1 MNIGRRDVLGVLA
14 AAVAGL
20 GAAAARAQGD
30 PWFPITGDNG
40 KPVAN
45 MRLPVELTS
54 EIETLPGV
62 VWTGSATP
70 GVTLVEFFDYN
81 CPYCR
86 KAAPD
91 IHALVRDTPDL
102 RVGLVNNPILSPRS
116 ADAAKVELALLKLN
130 GPGATYE
137 FHRRLFER
145 RGTIDRWA
153 EGAGGF
159 RGGRRA
165 AGGAGAGGRRRGGPG
180 RPRRADALGSFA
192 RLFGDALLH
201 DRGRRRVRLSGI
213 GSAQA
218 DACLGQPVRPD
229 RLLEVLP
236 SLAPCRVQ
244 RPLSAVAS
252 QPKR

>member
-70 GVTLVEFFDYN
+70 GFTLIEFFDYN

-145 RGTIDRWA
+145 RGTIDGPKALEVFAAVGAPRA
-153 EGAGGF
+153 ELE
-159 RGGRRA
+159 RA
-165 AGGAGAGGRRRGGPG
+165 AAGEEVRAALDEQMRLAASLGFSATPSFMIAGAGVFGYPG
-180 RPRRADALGSFA
+180 SEALKQMLA
-192 RLFGDALLH
+192 
-201 DRGRRRVRLSGI
+201 
-213 GSAQA
+213 SANQC
-218 DACLGQPVRPD
+218 DQIAC
-229 RLLEVLP
+229 
-236 SLAPCRVQ
+236 
-244 RPLSAVAS
+244 
-252 QPKR
+252 

>member
-1 MNIGRRDVLGVLA
+1 MSIGRRDVLGVLA

-30 PWFPITGDNG
+30 PWFPITGDDG
-40 KPVAN
+40 KLVAN

-70 GVTLVEFFDYN
+70 GVTLIEFFDYN

-130 GPGATYE
+130 GPSATYE

-145 RGTIDRWA
+145 RGTIDGPKALEVVAAVGAPRA
-153 EGAGGF
+153 ELE
-159 RGGRRA
+159 RA
-165 AGGAGAGGRRRGGPG
+165 AAGEEVRAALDEQMRLAASLGFSATPSFMIAGAGVFGYPG
-180 RPRRADALGSFA
+180 SEALKQMLASVNQC
-192 RLFGDALLH
+192 DQ
-201 DRGRRRVRLSGI
+201 I
-213 GSAQA
+213 
-218 DACLGQPVRPD
+218 AC
-229 RLLEVLP
+229 
-236 SLAPCRVQ
+236 
-244 RPLSAVAS
+244 
-252 QPKR
+252 